1 MALVKG
7 STIYGSALNSALKAL
22 SCFRKIAFIVY
33 KKGCLSIEYTW
44 SSGKG

>member
-7 STIYGSALNSALKAL
+7 SAIYGSALNSAVI
-22 SCFRKIAFIVY
+22 SFRKIAFIVY